1 MGTHMS
7 ETARAFAPSTTAEEL
22 ESLSGGKGPGQSNA
36 APVDAVT
43 CGPIPSSR
51 KAYVEIPLAQADDG
65 ETRAALTAVHEAGL
79 GAKVRC
85 GGGTPDLFPSI
96 DQLADFVA
104 GKILSA
110 FGLEQTLYP
119 RWKDA

>member
-1 MGTHMS
+1 MRTHMS

-51 KAYVEIPLAQADDG
+51 KAYVEIPLEGSDDG
-65 ETRAALTAVHEAGL
+65 HRTTTVDRSEEHTSELQSRF
-79 GAKVRC
+79 
-85 GGGTPDLFPSI
+85 DLVCR
-96 DQLADFVA
+96 L
-104 GKILSA
+104 L
-110 FGLEQTLYP
+110 LEKKNSMHDL
-119 RWKDA
+119 